1 MLTDTVHSQAG
12 NRLTVDATMQT
23 KTPISITPRALQLLQ
38 ALKGSDT
45 GAAIFEHVENILED
59 YESNTQ
65 QTQRAYLE
73 LIHVL
78 LDEFDKQLSAGSPL
92 LIHLKL
98 VKMRLGN
105 PLNASEIRAIC
116 RQIQNISRKLSEEIR
131 MPEPEFEAALPT
143 RQEKMTEAT
152 QTTTEI
158 NGGPTHATRDTSPL
172 ATEPMEPPQGE
183 RAEAPS
189 TLPERHEKEI
199 TDAGVEP
206 PPTYDKGFED
216 KRNRIRKIQKN
227 LTHHLNEV
235 IKQNEKFGVLLE
247 VEHETLRHTD
257 NINEVSR
264 LKEALIKEIS
274 RLAEGHKA
282 LARKLNSASKY
293 LQIIENEGKHLNEEL
308 ARVHI
313 LSLTDELTELPN
325 RRAFMRRLEDEVGRV
340 QRYGYPLSLVL
351 LDLDHFKS
359 INDIHGHAAG
369 DAVLRNF
376 SNNILTIFR
385 HHDLVARYGGEEF
398 AVILPNTDQNGAL
411 RALQKVQKKASFT
424 PYHYNGKTT
433 PMPTFS
439 AGVALYRPGE
449 PPSSLIER
457 ADKALYQ
464 AKRQG
469 RDRIVL
475 ADGEPEEKANSPAIP
490 PSSAQ

>member
-1 MLTDTVHSQAG
+1 
-12 NRLTVDATMQT
+12 MQT
-23 KTPISITPRALQLLQ
+23 KMPISITPRALQLLQ
-38 ALKGSDT
+38 ALKGSHA

-59 YESNTQ
+59 YESSSQ
-65 QTQRAYLE
+65 QTQQAYLE

-78 LDEFDKQLSAGSPL
+78 LDEFGRQLPADSPL

-98 VKMRLGN
+98 IKMRLGS
-105 PLNASEIRAIC
+105 PLGASEIRAIC
-116 RQIQNISRKLSEEIR
+116 KQIQGISRKLSEEIHL
-131 MPEPEFEAALPT
+131 PGTQLEAAMGDIAGTAPAP
-143 RQEKMTEAT
+143 R
-152 QTTTEI
+152 
-158 NGGPTHATRDTSPL
+158 
-172 ATEPMEPPQGE
+172 
-183 RAEAPS
+183 EAPES
-189 TLPERHEKEI
+189 DTGAPATGGEEAAPGGEAREADRDGQ
-199 TDAGVEP
+199 DAP
-206 PPTYDKGFED
+206 PAAARGAQAPATTGNGPKAPPAHDKGFED
-216 KRNRIRKIQKN
+216 KRNRIRKIQQN
-227 LTHHLNEV
+227 LTHHVNEV

-257 NINEVSR
+257 NIEDIGR
-264 LKEALIKEIS
+264 LKEALIREIA
-274 RLAEGHKA
+274 RLTEGHKA
-282 LARKLNSASKY
+282 LAKKLNSASKY
-293 LQIIENEGKHLNEEL
+293 LQIIESEGRHLNEEL

-376 SNNILTIFR
+376 SNNVLTIFR

-411 RALQKVQKKASFT
+411 RALQKVQKKASVT
-424 PYHYNGKTT
+424 PYHFNGKTT

-439 AGVALYRPGE
+439 AGVALYHPGE

-469 RDRIVL
+469 RNRIVL
-475 ADGEPEEKANSPAIP
+475 ADGGAEDSGAPAASA
-490 PSSAQ
+490 PSTSSQ

>member
-1 MLTDTVHSQAG
+1 
-12 NRLTVDATMQT
+12 MQT
-23 KTPISITPRALQLLQ
+23 KMPISITPRALQLLQ
-38 ALKGSDT
+38 SLKGSDT
-45 GAAIFEHVENILED
+45 GAAIFDHVENILED
-59 YESNTQ
+59 YECNTQ
-65 QTQRAYLE
+65 QSQQAYLE

-78 LDEFDKQLSAGSPL
+78 LDEFGKQLKADSPL

-98 VKMRLGN
+98 IKMRLSS
-105 PLNASEIRAIC
+105 PLSASEIRAIC
-116 RQIQNISRKLSEEIR
+116 KQIQSISQKLAEEIHL
-131 MPEPEFEAALPT
+131 PEPQLETVMPARTETPPPAPQVPEEKISPPTPAAAPEEAAHAD
-143 RQEKMTEAT
+143 RMIEEKDEVEEEPQPSLVESSTDEAAPGH
-152 QTTTEI
+152 EP
-158 NGGPTHATRDTSPL
+158 GTS
-172 ATEPMEPPQGE
+172 A
-183 RAEAPS
+183 A
-189 TLPERHEKEI
+189 
-199 TDAGVEP
+199 
-206 PPTYDKGFED
+206 YDKAFAD
-216 KRNRIRKIQKN
+216 KRNRIRKIQQN
-227 LTHHLNEV
+227 LTQHVNEV

-257 NINEVSR
+257 NIEDIGQ
-264 LKEALIKEIS
+264 LKEALIKEIA
-274 RLAEGHKA
+274 RLTEGHKA

-293 LQIIENEGKHLNEEL
+293 LQIIESEGRHLNEEL

-411 RALQKVQKKASFT
+411 RALQKVQKKASVT

-439 AGVALYRPGE
+439 AGVALYHPGE

-469 RDRIVL
+469 RNRIVL
-475 ADGEPEEKANSPAIP
+475 ADGGEVDNTSPPA
-490 PSSAQ
+490 SAPTTSKQ